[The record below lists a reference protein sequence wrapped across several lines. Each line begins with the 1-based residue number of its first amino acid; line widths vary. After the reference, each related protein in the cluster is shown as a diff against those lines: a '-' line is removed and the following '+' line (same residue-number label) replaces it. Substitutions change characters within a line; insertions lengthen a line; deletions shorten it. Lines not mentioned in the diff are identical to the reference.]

1 MFIEGE
7 NIVNTVFLPGV
18 NPAFVGLKMHWN
30 IDEVSNDTQ
39 IQV

>member
-1 MFIEGE
+1 MNDAILLELDPTFFGFE
-7 NIVNTVFLPGV
+7 LR
-18 NPAFVGLKMHWN
+18 WN

>member
-1 MFIEGE
+1 MEGKYGE
-7 NIVNTVFLPGV
+7 CSISTVGKSCICGFE
-18 NPAFVGLKMHWN
+18 MYWN